1 MAVLSLKQQTI
12 ENFAANATQQAM
24 MVHRRVNQK
33 KNGAIESV
41 PLLKKMKE
49 KITEPTAL
57 FSPQTTASSAVPAL
71 LLWEPSM
78 PPKPSSRC

>member
-33 KNGAIESV
+33 K
-41 PLLKKMKE
+41 
-49 KITEPTAL
+49 TAL
-57 FSPQTTASSAVPAL
+57 SN
-71 LLWEPSM
+71 PSLF
-78 PPKPSSRC
+78 

>member
-49 KITEPTAL
+49 KVGE
-57 FSPQTTASSAVPAL
+57 
-71 LLWEPSM
+71 
-78 PPKPSSRC
+78 